1 LYKKPT
7 LVLIIVF
14 VPLLLGI
21 LTSFLRL
28 LALVNR
34 IVTLHGGQIDVRSR
48 QEGPHGTVFTVKL
61 PERVF

>member
-1 LYKKPT
+1 MYKKPT
-7 LVLIIVF
+7 LVLILVF

-21 LTSFLRL
+21 LASFLTL

-61 PERVF
+61 PEKR